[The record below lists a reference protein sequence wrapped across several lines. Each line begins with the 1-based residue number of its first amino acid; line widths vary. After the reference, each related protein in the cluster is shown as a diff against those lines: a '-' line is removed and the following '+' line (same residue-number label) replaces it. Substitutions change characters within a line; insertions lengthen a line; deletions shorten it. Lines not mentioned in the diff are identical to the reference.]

1 MWEGDHESDD
11 SARIREVEG
20 VGAVELVRVGR
31 LLRMDSD
38 FFLMP
43 LCGSV
48 GGGEFLKE
56 QNGLPWEHS
65 VENQWGREDRDR
77 KPNSV
82 EGRGESEEA
91 ETESLILWLVVL
103 ELLAGGWW

>member
-1 MWEGDHESDD
+1 MWEGDHESAD
-11 SARIREVEG
+11 STRIREVEG

-38 FFLMP
+38 FFLML

-82 EGRGESEEA
+82 GGRGESEEA

>member
-1 MWEGDHESDD
+1 M
-11 SARIREVEG
+11 
-20 VGAVELVRVGR
+20 
-31 LLRMDSD
+31 
-38 FFLMP
+38 
-43 LCGSV
+43 
-48 GGGEFLKE
+48 
-56 QNGLPWEHS
+56 
-65 VENQWGREDRDR
+65 GREDRDR